1 VSKQKPQS
9 LLGARVRLLKIDS
22 ANNFVEG
29 GPGAIQTPGEI
40 DVQNAATSATR
51 GFSLLFASA
60 LGNAPDNVTQM
71 NFFAPAG
78 INFFLIT
85 QGAAVPTPLPAA
97 LLFFATGLGA
107 LGLLGWRRKRKA
119 HAA

>member
-1 VSKQKPQS
+1 
-9 LLGARVRLLKIDS
+9 
-22 ANNFVEG
+22 
-29 GPGAIQTPGEI
+29 
-40 DVQNAATSATR
+40 
-51 GFSLLFASA
+51 
-60 LGNAPDNVTQM
+60 M

-97 LLFFATGLGA
+97 LPFFATGLGA